1 MGEDMAVAT
10 TSLWDRLGGEPVL
23 RQVVD
28 EFVAMATSD
37 PKVNYTRN
45 GRFPLDEQALASA
58 KRTALEII
66 STGAGGPYLYT
77 GRTIREIH
85 EGMKITDAEFD
96 AIAADF
102 KTALDRSGADPADV
116 DAAMEQVYH
125 ARSEIVEIPA

>member
-1 MGEDMAVAT
+1 MAIAT
-10 TSLWDRLGGEPVL
+10 SSLWDRLGGEATL
-23 RQVVD
+23 RKVVD
-28 EFVAMATSD
+28 EFVTLATRD

-66 STGAGGPYLYT
+66 SIGAGGPYLYS

-102 KTALDRSGADPADV
+102 KTALDRSGADPADI
-116 DAAMEQVYH
+116 DAAVEQVYH
-125 ARSEIVEIPA
+125 TRSEIVELHA